1 MRPLLISAPVGL
13 RLRRALIELGAGRV
27 TLLLS
32 AAAALIAL
40 ALGQALLLLAGTG
53 PSAGSALLTLVV
65 TLVVAPLVAWVP
77 VRLWLDAEGARARL
91 DVLSTR
97 DELTGVSNRRHFL
110 VQADREWARCRRYD
124 MPAAVLM
131 VDIDHFKR
139 INDLHGHATG
149 DQMLREIAQ
158 AIAGTLRQADL
169 LGRFGGEEFIA
180 FLPHAD
186 TLGALDA
193 AERIRDTVAHLTL
206 DLPGDP
212 VRTTVSVG
220 VVPLDAEHDT
230 LGALIADADLA
241 LCTAKEAGRNCVR
254 TPPTPHP
261 HRRRRGAEA
270 SAREDGEAGGPWDTR
285 AN

>member
-1 MRPLLISAPVGL
+1 MRPILSTVPLAP
-13 RLRRALIELGAGRV
+13 RLRRALLDLGPGRV
-27 TLLLS
+27 VLLLS
-32 AAAALIAL
+32 AAAALVAVGLVQTVLAL
-40 ALGQALLLLAGTG
+40 AG
-53 PSAGSALLTLVV
+53 PGPGVGSALV
-65 TLVVAPLVAWVP
+65 TMLAALLVAPLVAWVP
-77 VRLWLDAEGARARL
+77 VRLWLDAEAARARL

-97 DELTGVSNRRHFL
+97 DEPTGVSNRRHFL

-139 INDLHGHATG
+139 VNDLHGEATG
-149 DQMLREIAQ
+149 DLMLRQIAQ

-220 VVPLDAEHDT
+220 VVPLDIDHDT

-241 LCTAKEAGRNCVR
+241 LCTAKDAGRNCVR
-254 TPPTPHP
+254 TPPPPHP

-285 AN
+285 AS